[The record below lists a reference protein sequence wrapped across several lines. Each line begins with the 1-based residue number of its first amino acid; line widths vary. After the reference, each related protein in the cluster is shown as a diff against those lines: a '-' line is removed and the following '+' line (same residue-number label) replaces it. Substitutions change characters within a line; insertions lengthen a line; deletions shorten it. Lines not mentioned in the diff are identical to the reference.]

1 MDFKPSFT
9 RIGGAMLDDL
19 LDRIS
24 SLTPEEI
31 ELLKTISAR
40 GAATADEVALELDR
54 PGDDLSTLMNGL
66 VEKGLVEAHTVNVED
81 EDFSIYQVDPRI
93 KNSFR

>member
-1 MDFKPSFT
+1 
-9 RIGGAMLDDL
+9 MLDDL